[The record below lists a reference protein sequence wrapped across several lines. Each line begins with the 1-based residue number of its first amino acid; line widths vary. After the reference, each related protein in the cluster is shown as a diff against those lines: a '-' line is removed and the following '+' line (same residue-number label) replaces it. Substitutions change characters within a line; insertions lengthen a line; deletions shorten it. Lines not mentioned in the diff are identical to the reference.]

1 MAKKIQ
7 IILVIFFV
15 LAGLRLFF
23 IYRGRHQPATAP
35 TKTATSNLNAD
46 DYVVPTQTHAYDLKS
61 AKEALASKTIWVK
74 AGYQIYFYPYVGGR
88 VDFKHPAGLLPP
100 LDRIQVTNVIQRSE

>member
-35 TKTATSNLNAD
+35 TKTDGSR
-46 DYVVPTQTHAYDLKS
+46 K
-61 AKEALASKTIWVK
+61 
-74 AGYQIYFYPYVGGR
+74 YP
-88 VDFKHPAGLLPP
+88 
-100 LDRIQVTNVIQRSE
+100 